1 MSAPLRKMG
10 SQFRRLDTKFISAR
24 NFCSK
29 VDRAEEVPDKY
40 EKLKVVA
47 VCGTLG
53 LSYALLAQKLIHGRV
68 FNILGFPVGKDS

>member
-24 NFCSK
+24 NFSSN
-29 VDRAEEVPDKY
+29 EVPEAPPGIY
-40 EKLKVVA
+40 EKCAAVA

-53 LSYALLAQKLIHGRV
+53 LSIALFAQKQVYGRV
-68 FNILGFPVGKDS
+68 FNILGFRVDKPF